1 MFVLNEVKLLRDFFS
16 LDKKESLFLALHN
29 IFIP

>member
-1 MFVLNEVKLLRDFFS
+1 MSVLNEVKVLYDLFS
-16 LDKKESLFLALHN
+16 LDKRECLFLALHN